1 MARTNSRTPRQ
12 RNPKGQGDQ
21 LREQLLA
28 AATRLLDESGDPAS
42 VTIRGVAA
50 AVGVVPNAVYL
61 HFANRQDLLV
71 ALVADRFAAFGDH
84 IRAATHA
91 AGPDPVER
99 VKAGHRAYIE
109 FALAHHGHYRLM
121 FGDAAGEPA
130 LRIGLDAFEL
140 CVAGCRELAAAGLI
154 GDVDPE
160 RLAASLWAFDHGYV
174 ELARTAKGRLLD
186 DPDETIAVLLA
197 ALTHRP

>member
-1 MARTNSRTPRQ
+1 M
-12 RNPKGQGDQ
+12 
-21 LREQLLA
+21 
-28 AATRLLDESGDPAS
+28 LDESGDPAS

-61 HFANRQDLLV
+61 HFSNRQDLLV
-71 ALVADRFAAFGDH
+71 ALVAERFAAFGDH
-84 IRAATHA
+84 ISAAIRAAPA
-91 AGPDPVER
+91 DPVER

-121 FGDAAGEPA
+121 FGDHAGEPA

-174 ELARTAKGRLLD
+174 ELARTGKGRLLA
-186 DPDETIAVLLA
+186 DPDEAVTTLFT
-197 ALTHRP
+197 ALTTQR

>member
-1 MARTNSRTPRQ
+1 M
-12 RNPKGQGDQ
+12 
-21 LREQLLA
+21 
-28 AATRLLDESGDPAS
+28 LDESGDPAT

-61 HFANRQDLLV
+61 HFANRQALLV

-84 IRAATHA
+84 IRTATNA
-91 AGPDPVER
+91 AGNDPLER

-121 FGDAAGEPA
+121 FGDDAGEPA
-130 LRIGLDAFEL
+130 VSIGLDAFGL
-140 CVAGCRELAAAGLI
+140 CVDGCRELSTAGLI

-160 RLAASLWAFDHGYV
+160 ELAAALWAFDHGYV
-174 ELARTAKGRLLD
+174 ELARTNKGRLLA
-186 DPDETIAVLLA
+186 DPDQALATLLA
-197 ALTHRP
+197 AITRR